1 MTTHVLVRAVR
12 RSVLAATIAL
22 ACAAPAFAVD
32 SGGSSDGPS
41 MATAPD
47 LSQVR
52 VLINANDFAGAVA
65 ALKPIV
71 AQHPDDPDALN
82 LMGYSLRK
90 SGDVERAFGFYR
102 KALNINPRH
111 RGANEYLGEL
121 YVEIGE
127 IEKAKEHLNALERI
141 CGNTSCEEY
150 VDLAEAIAA
159 L

>member
-1 MTTHVLVRAVR
+1 MTTHVLVRAIR
-12 RSVLAATIAL
+12 RTVLAASVAL
-22 ACAAPAFAVD
+22 AFAAPAFAVD
-32 SGGSSDGPS
+32 SGSDDPS
-41 MATAPD
+41 IATAPD

-52 VLINANDFAGAVA
+52 VLINNADFVGAVA

-90 SGDVERAFGFYR
+90 SGDVDRAYGFYR

-127 IEKAKEHLNALERI
+127 IEKAKEHLLALERI